1 MPRSV
6 GIVGAGIVGLAHAWS
21 AAERGHAVT
30 VFERSPRASGASIRN
45 FGMIWPVGQTP
56 GERHQTALRSRDRWL
71 RLRDQAGLFVD
82 PCGSIHLAHR
92 EDEWRVLQ
100 EFAAVAPGLGF
111 DCQLLTPAEV
121 QHRTAAAQPQGLL
134 GGLWSPTEL
143 CVDPPA
149 AIRTLPG
156 WLAATY
162 GVEFEWNTTIVEAQ
176 TGGLKRAD
184 GRWWRGDHAV
194 ICTGADLETLFPE
207 ILLRSGL
214 RRCKLQM
221 LKTVPQ
227 SAGWRL
233 GPHLAGGLTL
243 RHYPTFQVCAG
254 LPALRERIAA
264 ETPELDQYGIH
275 VMASQGP
282 SGEVILGDSHEYDDA
297 MEPFDKESIDELI
310 LGELR
315 RIIHLPDWRIAAR
328 WHGVYAKHPTRPII
342 AEEPQPGVFIRVGIG
357 GTGMTLSLGMA
368 EQDWQ
373 QWA

>member
-1 MPRSV
+1 
-6 GIVGAGIVGLAHAWS
+6 
-21 AAERGHAVT
+21 
-30 VFERSPRASGASIRN
+30 
-45 FGMIWPVGQTP
+45 MIWPVGQTP

-184 GRWWRGDHAV
+184 GRRWRGDHAV

-207 ILLRSGL
+207 ILQRSGL

-243 RHYPTFQVCAG
+243 RHYPTFQVCPG

>member
-100 EFAAVAPGLGF
+100 ELTALAPGLGL
-111 DCQLLTPAEV
+111 DCQLLTAAEV
-121 QHRTAAAQPQGLL
+121 QHRTPAVQPLGLL

-207 ILLRSGL
+207 ILQRSGL

-243 RHYPTFQVCAG
+243 RHYPMFQVCAG

>member
-1 MPRSV
+1 
-6 GIVGAGIVGLAHAWS
+6 
-21 AAERGHAVT
+21 
-30 VFERSPRASGASIRN
+30 
-45 FGMIWPVGQTP
+45 
-56 GERHQTALRSRDRWL
+56 
-71 RLRDQAGLFVD
+71 
-82 PCGSIHLAHR
+82 
-92 EDEWRVLQ
+92 
-100 EFAAVAPGLGF
+100 
-111 DCQLLTPAEV
+111 V
-121 QHRTAAAQPQGLL
+121 QPLGLL

-143 CVDPPA
+143 RVDPPA

-243 RHYPTFQVCAG
+243 RHYPMFQVCAG

-315 RIIHLPDWRIAAR
+315 RIIDLPDWRIAAR